1 MKTQHIAAAILALA
15 ASAAQAAPFAITYQ
29 GTISNST
36 IPGIHNGQ
44 RYTLT
49 LVMDHGNPVF
59 DSASWEPQMLTCAI
73 WRMNDAGNVV
83 AAHDLAASPPTAA
96 QGTASAVGG
105 NGALTQM
112 FTDIRTTSAIPAAAL
127 RTRGLPPG
135 WVMDDWYANSSESEV
150 FNMADPQPDTQ
161 SFEDAAGGVQMT
173 PAAWSNPV
181 PFTANCLDAA
191 NPPSPGS
198 GATPVPTLGHA
209 ALALL
214 GALVGGV
221 GLRTRRRDNP

>member
-1 MKTQHIAAAILALA
+1 MKTKHITAAILALA

-73 WRMNDAGNVV
+73 WRMNDAGNAVF
-83 AAHDLAASPPTAA
+83 AQDLSPLASPPTAA
-96 QGTASAVGG
+96 TGAITT
-105 NGALTQM
+105 NGAGVLTGM
-112 FTDIRTTSAIPAAAL
+112 FTGISSSPAGPDFSSSGFTHPAPLHWFANGSNSVLRDGAAIRSF
-127 RTRGLPPG
+127 
-135 WVMDDWYANSSESEV
+135 DDV
-150 FNMADPQPDTQ
+150 
-161 SFEDAAGGVQMT
+161 AGGVQMN
-173 PAAWSNPV
+173 PASWLLAPYGGGPCAAPV
-181 PFTANCLDAA
+181 APGV
-191 NPPSPGS
+191 PP
-198 GATPVPTLGHA
+198 TPVPTLGHA

-214 GALVGGV
+214 ALLVGLTG
-221 GLRTRRRDNP
+221 GARRRAQRRQRG

>member
-1 MKTQHIAAAILALA
+1 MKTKHIAAAILALA
-15 ASAAQAAPFAITYQ
+15 ASAAQADPFAVTYQ

-59 DSASWEPQMLTCAI
+59 DSADWEPQMLTCAI

-83 AAHDLAASPPTAA
+83 AAHDLAASPPTAV

-127 RTRGLPPG
+127 RTRGLPTG
-135 WVMDDWYANSSESEV
+135 WVMDDWYANGSVSDV
-150 FNMADPQPDTQ
+150 FNMADPQPATQ
-161 SFEDAAGGVQMT
+161 SFEDAAGGVEMI

-181 PFTANCLDAA
+181 PFPGNCLDAA

-198 GATPVPTLGHA
+198 VASVPTLGHA

-221 GLRTRRRDNP
+221 GLRTRRRDNS